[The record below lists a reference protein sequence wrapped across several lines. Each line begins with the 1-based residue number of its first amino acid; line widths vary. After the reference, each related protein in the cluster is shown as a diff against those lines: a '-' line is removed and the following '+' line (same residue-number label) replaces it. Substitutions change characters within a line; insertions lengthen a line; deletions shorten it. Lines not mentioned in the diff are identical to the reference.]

1 MELNLKTREEWRA
14 WLEENHSTVNGIW
27 LVYFKKISGKPRIQY
42 NDAVEEALC
51 FGWIDGKIK
60 RINED
65 YYIQWFTPRRPGSR
79 WSKLNISRV
88 RKLIQEGRMS
98 PAGLQAYNETTRRPE
113 LIYDM
118 EKETSFSVPDDL
130 INALKDNPVAYGN
143 FMDFPPS
150 SRKLYILWLNNAK
163 RSETRKERITRIVDR
178 AENNIRAGMM

>member
-1 MELNLKTREEWRA
+1 MKTRQEWRK

-27 LVYFKKISGKPRIQY
+27 LVYFKKLSGKARIPY

-65 YYIQWFTPRRPGSR
+65 YYVQWFTPRRHGSR
-79 WSKLNISRV
+79 WSELNMSRA

-98 PAGLQAYNETTRRPE
+98 PAGLQAYEEIIKRPE

-118 EKETSFSVPDDL
+118 EKETSLIVPDDL
-130 INALKDNPVAYGN
+130 INALKDNNVAYCN
-143 FMDFPPS
+143 FVNFPPS
-150 SRKLYILWLNNAK
+150 SRKLYVLWLNSSK

-178 AENNIRAGMM
+178 AANNIRAGMM